1 MSVITMDL
9 LEKVSFDEKGLL
21 PVIVQDINGGEVLM
35 MAWMNKEALKKT
47 ITSGKAYFWSRSR
60 KKLWLKGESSGHYQL
75 VREMWID
82 CDEDTLLI
90 KVEQI
95 KAACHKGY
103 KSCFFRKINKEGKIE
118 LQGNHKNQIKKK
130 LVQFG
135 FAPETIEIH

>member
-1 MSVITMDL
+1 MDL
-9 LEKVSFDEKGLL
+9 LERVSFNKEGLL
-21 PVIVQDINGGEVLM
+21 PVIVQDISRGEVLM
-35 MAWMNKEALKKT
+35 MAWMSREALKKT

-60 KKLWLKGESSGHYQL
+60 QKLWLKGESSGHYQL

-103 KSCFFRKINKEGKIE
+103 KSCFFRQINKEGKLE
-118 LQGNHKNQIKKK
+118 LIGEKVFEPGK
-130 LVQFG
+130 VY
-135 FAPETIEIH
+135 E

>member
-1 MSVITMDL
+1 MDL
-9 LEKVSFDEKGLL
+9 LEKVSFNKEGLL
-21 PVIVQDINGGEVLM
+21 PVIVQDINRGEVLM

-47 ITSGKAYFWSRSR
+47 IASGKAYFWSRSR
-60 KKLWLKGESSGHYQL
+60 QKLWLKGESSGHYQL

-103 KSCFFRKINKEGKIE
+103 KSCFFRKINKEGKLE
-118 LQGNHKNQIKKK
+118 LIGERVFEPGKVYK
-130 LVQFG
+130 
-135 FAPETIEIH
+135 

>member
-1 MSVITMDL
+1 MDL
-9 LEKVSFDEKGLL
+9 LEKVSFNKEGLL

-35 MAWMNKEALKKT
+35 MAWMDKEALRKT

-118 LQGNHKNQIKKK
+118 LIGEKVFEPGKVYK
-130 LVQFG
+130 
-135 FAPETIEIH
+135 

>member
-1 MSVITMDL
+1 MDL
-9 LEKVSFDEKGLL
+9 LEKVCFNKEGLL
-21 PVIVQDINGGEVLM
+21 PVIVQDMNGGEVLM
-35 MAWMNKEALKKT
+35 MAWMDREALEKT
-47 ITSGKAYFWSRSR
+47 IASGKAYFWSRSR

-103 KSCFFRKINKEGKIE
+103 KSCFFRKINKEGKLE
-118 LQGNHKNQIKKK
+118 LIGEKVFEPGKVYK
-130 LVQFG
+130 
-135 FAPETIEIH
+135 

>member
-1 MSVITMDL
+1 MDL
-9 LEKVSFDEKGLL
+9 LEKVSFNNESLL

-35 MAWMNKEALKKT
+35 MAWMDKEALRKT
-47 ITSGKAYFWSRSR
+47 IDSGKAYFWSRSR

-75 VREMWID
+75 VQEMWID

-103 KSCFFRKINKEGKIE
+103 RSCFFRKINKEGKIE
-118 LQGNHKNQIKKK
+118 LIGEK
-130 LVQFG
+130 VFE
-135 FAPETIEIH
+135 PEKVYK

>member
-1 MSVITMDL
+1 MDL
-9 LEKVSFDEKGLL
+9 LERVSFNKEGLL
-21 PVIVQDINGGEVLM
+21 PVIVQDINRGEVLM
-35 MAWMNKEALKKT
+35 MAWMDREALKKT
-47 ITSGKAYFWSRSR
+47 ITSGKAHFWSRSR

-103 KSCFFRKINKEGKIE
+103 KSCFFRKINKEGKLE
-118 LQGNHKNQIKKK
+118 LIGEKVFEPGK
-130 LVQFG
+130 VY
-135 FAPETIEIH
+135 E

>member
-1 MSVITMDL
+1 MDL
-9 LEKVSFDEKGLL
+9 LEKVSFNKEGLL
-21 PVIVQDINGGEVLM
+21 PVIVQDINRGEVLM
-35 MAWMNKEALKKT
+35 MAWMDKEALKKT

-75 VREMWID
+75 VREMLID

-118 LQGNHKNQIKKK
+118 LIGEKVFEPGKVYK
-130 LVQFG
+130 
-135 FAPETIEIH
+135 

>member
-1 MSVITMDL
+1 MDL
-9 LEKVSFDEKGLL
+9 LEKVSFNDKGLL

-35 MAWMNKEALKKT
+35 MAWMNKEALRKT

-103 KSCFFRKINKEGKIE
+103 KSCFFRKINKEGKLE
-118 LQGNHKNQIKKK
+118 LIGEKVFEPGKVYK
-130 LVQFG
+130 
-135 FAPETIEIH
+135 

>member
-1 MSVITMDL
+1 MDL
-9 LEKVSFDEKGLL
+9 LERVSFNKEGLL

-35 MAWMNKEALKKT
+35 MAWMNKEALNKT
-47 ITSGKAYFWSRSR
+47 IISGKAYFWSRSR

-103 KSCFFRKINKEGKIE
+103 KSCFFRKINKEGKLE
-118 LQGNHKNQIKKK
+118 LIGEKVFEPGKVYK
-130 LVQFG
+130 
-135 FAPETIEIH
+135 

>member
-1 MSVITMDL
+1 MVMDL
-9 LEKVSFDEKGLL
+9 LERVSFNKEGLL
-21 PVIVQDINGGEVLM
+21 PVIVQDINRGEVLM

-47 ITSGKAYFWSRSR
+47 ITSGKTYFWSRSR

-75 VREMWID
+75 VREVWID

-118 LQGNHKNQIKKK
+118 LIGEKVFEPGKVYK
-130 LVQFG
+130 
-135 FAPETIEIH
+135 

>member
-1 MSVITMDL
+1 MDL
-9 LEKVSFDEKGLL
+9 LERVRFNKEGLL
-21 PVIVQDINGGEVLM
+21 PVIVQDINGGGVLM
-35 MAWMNKEALKKT
+35 MAWMDREALKKT

-103 KSCFFRKINKEGKIE
+103 KSCFFRKINKEGKLE
-118 LQGNHKNQIKKK
+118 LIGEKVFEPGEVYK
-130 LVQFG
+130 
-135 FAPETIEIH
+135 

>member
-1 MSVITMDL
+1 MEF
-9 LEKVSFDEKGLL
+9 LEKVAFNKQGLV
-21 PVIVQDINGGEVLM
+21 PVIVQDIKTDEVLM

-47 ITSGKAYFWSRSR
+47 ITSGKTYFWSRSR

-118 LQGNHKNQIKKK
+118 LIGEKVFEPGKVYK
-130 LVQFG
+130 
-135 FAPETIEIH
+135 

>member
-1 MSVITMDL
+1 MDL
-9 LEKVSFDEKGLL
+9 LEKVSFNNEGLL
-21 PVIVQDINGGEVLM
+21 PVIVQDMNRGEVLM
-35 MAWMNKEALKKT
+35 LAWMNREALKKT

-103 KSCFFRKINKEGKIE
+103 KSCFFRKKNKEGKIE
-118 LQGNHKNQIKKK
+118 LMGEKVFEPGKVYK
-130 LVQFG
+130 
-135 FAPETIEIH
+135 

>member
-1 MSVITMDL
+1 MDL
-9 LEKVSFDEKGLL
+9 LEKVSFNKEGLL

-35 MAWMNKEALKKT
+35 MAWMDKEALRKT
-47 ITSGKAYFWSRSR
+47 ITSGKTYFWSRSR

-103 KSCFFRKINKEGKIE
+103 KSCFFRKINKEGKLE
-118 LQGNHKNQIKKK
+118 LIGEKVFEPGKVYK
-130 LVQFG
+130 
-135 FAPETIEIH
+135 

>member
-1 MSVITMDL
+1 MDL
-9 LEKVSFDEKGLL
+9 LEKVSFNKEGLL

-35 MAWMNKEALKKT
+35 MAWMDREALGKT
-47 ITSGKAYFWSRSR
+47 IDSGKAYFWSRSR

-75 VREMWID
+75 VREMRID

-103 KSCFFRKINKEGKIE
+103 ISCFFRKINKEGKIE
-118 LQGNHKNQIKKK
+118 LIGEKVFEPGKVYK
-130 LVQFG
+130 
-135 FAPETIEIH
+135 

>member
-1 MSVITMDL
+1 MDL
-9 LEKVSFDEKGLL
+9 LEKVSFNNEGLL
-21 PVIVQDINGGEVLM
+21 PVIVQDMNRGEVLM
-35 MAWMNKEALKKT
+35 LAWMNREALKKT

-75 VREMWID
+75 VRELWID

-103 KSCFFRKINKEGKIE
+103 KSCFFRQINKEGKLE
-118 LQGNHKNQIKKK
+118 LIGEKVFEPGKVYK
-130 LVQFG
+130 
-135 FAPETIEIH
+135 

>member
-1 MSVITMDL
+1 MDL
-9 LEKVSFDEKGLL
+9 LEKVSFNKEGLL
-21 PVIVQDINGGEVLM
+21 PVIVQNINGGEVLM
-35 MAWMNKEALKKT
+35 MAWMDKEALKKT
-47 ITSGKAYFWSRSR
+47 ITAGKAYFWSRSR

-118 LQGNHKNQIKKK
+118 LIGEK
-130 LVQFG
+130 VFE
-135 FAPETIEIH
+135 PEKVYK

>member
-1 MSVITMDL
+1 MDL
-9 LEKVSFDEKGLL
+9 LEKVSFNNEGLL
-21 PVIVQDINGGEVLM
+21 PVIVQDINRGEVLM

-47 ITSGKAYFWSRSR
+47 IASGKAYFWSRSR
-60 KKLWLKGESSGHYQL
+60 QKLWLKGESSGHYQL

-103 KSCFFRKINKEGKIE
+103 KSCFFRKINKEGKLE
-118 LQGNHKNQIKKK
+118 LIGERVFEPGKVYK
-130 LVQFG
+130 
-135 FAPETIEIH
+135 

>member
-1 MSVITMDL
+1 MDL
-9 LEKVSFDEKGLL
+9 LERVSFNEKGLL

-35 MAWMNKEALKKT
+35 MAWMDKEALRKT
-47 ITSGKAYFWSRSR
+47 IISGKAYFWSRSR

-103 KSCFFRKINKEGKIE
+103 KSCFFRKIDEEGKIE
-118 LQGNHKNQIKKK
+118 LIGERVFEPGKVYK
-130 LVQFG
+130 
-135 FAPETIEIH
+135 

>member
-1 MSVITMDL
+1 MDL
-9 LEKVSFDEKGLL
+9 LERVSFNKEGLL
-21 PVIVQDINGGEVLM
+21 PVIVQDISRGEVLM
-35 MAWMNKEALKKT
+35 MAWMSREALKKT
-47 ITSGKAYFWSRSR
+47 IASGKAYFWSRSR

-103 KSCFFRKINKEGKIE
+103 KSCFFRQINKEGKLE
-118 LQGNHKNQIKKK
+118 LIGEKVFEPGK
-130 LVQFG
+130 VY
-135 FAPETIEIH
+135 E

>member
-1 MSVITMDL
+1 MDL
-9 LEKVSFDEKGLL
+9 LEKVSFNDKGLL
-21 PVIVQDINGGEVLM
+21 PIIVQDINGGEVLM

-47 ITSGKAYFWSRSR
+47 ITSGKAHFWSRSR

-118 LQGNHKNQIKKK
+118 LIGEKVFEPGKIYK
-130 LVQFG
+130 
-135 FAPETIEIH
+135 

>member
-1 MSVITMDL
+1 MDL
-9 LEKVSFDEKGLL
+9 LEKISFNDKGLL
-21 PVIVQDINGGEVLM
+21 PVIVQDIDGGEVLM
-35 MAWMNKEALKKT
+35 MAWMNREALKKT

-103 KSCFFRKINKEGKIE
+103 KSCFFRKINKEGKLE
-118 LQGNHKNQIKKK
+118 LIGEKVFEPGKVYK
-130 LVQFG
+130 
-135 FAPETIEIH
+135 